1 MSRVYG
7 RSSAT
12 GFLTAA
18 AFALSVVGAAAA
30 GTAGADRS
38 VASVPED
45 LVAGRTYPKWAITGF
60 VGLSASDSDLH
71 ELVLQPW
78 LADSEYGFAAVAL
91 SREVAR
97 FYEAFSIEVEVGAGG
112 RFGTGYDAAEAWLA
126 AYLRY
131 DGFPWNDVVRTT
143 VAVSTGVDLV
153 SRLPPDEAV
162 EDDGSRV
169 LHYFSPEITFAL
181 PDNPDNELVVRWHHR
196 SGVFGTFGGVWGG
209 SNVVALGLRH
219 RW

>member
-1 MSRVYG
+1 MSRVLG
-7 RSSAT
+7 RSSGT
-12 GFLTAA
+12 GYL
-18 AFALSVVGAAAA
+18 AAAA
-30 GTAGADRS
+30 LVLSVIAADAAGTTGPDGS
-38 VASVPED
+38 SASAPED

-60 VGLSASDSDLH
+60 IGLSASDSDLH
-71 ELVLQPW
+71 ELVVQPW
-78 LADSEYGFAAVAL
+78 LADGEYGFAAVAL

-97 FYEAFSIEVEVGAGG
+97 FHEAFSIEVEVGVGG
-112 RFGTGYDAAEAWLA
+112 RFGTGYDAAEGWLA

-153 SRLPPDEAV
+153 SRLPPDEVAE
-162 EDDGSRV
+162 EDTSRV

-196 SGVFGTFGGVWGG
+196 SGVFGTFDGVRGG